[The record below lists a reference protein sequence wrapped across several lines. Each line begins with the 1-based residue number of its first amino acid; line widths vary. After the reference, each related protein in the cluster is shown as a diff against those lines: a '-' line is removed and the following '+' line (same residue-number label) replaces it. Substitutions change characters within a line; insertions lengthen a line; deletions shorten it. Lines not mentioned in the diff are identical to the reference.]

1 MNDLSQP
8 THAGV
13 RFPPPLI
20 QLTHILLGAL
30 VERLVPLNLLPE
42 AAHAYSRGVG
52 AVLMVG
58 GLVLFG
64 VASRQFQRAKI
75 DMRPW
80 MPTSGILDT
89 GVYAWTRNP
98 IYLAFAMAHL
108 SIALIVPSAW
118 IALTLIPALVV
129 IRIYVIAREERYLEA
144 TFGEAYSRYKRRV
157 RRWL

>member
-1 MNDLSQP
+1 MNASSP
-8 THAGV
+8 PSHAGV

-20 QLTHILLGAL
+20 YLSHILLGAL
-30 VERLVPLNLLPE
+30 AERLAPLNLLPE
-42 AAHAYSRGVG
+42 AAHAYSRGAG
-52 AVLMVG
+52 AVLVVG

-80 MPTSGILDT
+80 KPTSGILDT

-108 SIALIVPSAW
+108 SAAFLVPSAW
-118 IALTLIPALVV
+118 IALTLIPALGV
-129 IRIYVIAREERYLEA
+129 IRFYVIAREERYLEA
-144 TFGEAYSRYKRRV
+144 TFGEAYSRYKSRV